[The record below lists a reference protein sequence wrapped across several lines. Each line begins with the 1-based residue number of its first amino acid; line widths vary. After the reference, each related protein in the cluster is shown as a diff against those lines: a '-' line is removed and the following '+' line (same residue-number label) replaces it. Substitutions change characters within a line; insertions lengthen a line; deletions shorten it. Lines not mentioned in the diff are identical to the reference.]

1 MHSRMDM
8 EVENLLREAMTML
21 KEAQD
26 VSYAETD
33 LRLKNIETL
42 LWAVLEEI
50 SDLGWETPNPERV
63 RVEYD

>member
-1 MHSRMDM
+1 MYSRMVM
-8 EVENLLREAMTML
+8 EVEILLREAMTML
-21 KEAQD
+21 NEAQD

-50 SDLGWETPNPERV
+50 SDLGWATPNSERV

>member
-1 MHSRMDM
+1 MVM
-8 EVENLLREAMTML
+8 EVETLLREAMTML
-21 KEAQD
+21 NEAQD

-50 SDLGWETPNPERV
+50 SDLGWATPNSERV